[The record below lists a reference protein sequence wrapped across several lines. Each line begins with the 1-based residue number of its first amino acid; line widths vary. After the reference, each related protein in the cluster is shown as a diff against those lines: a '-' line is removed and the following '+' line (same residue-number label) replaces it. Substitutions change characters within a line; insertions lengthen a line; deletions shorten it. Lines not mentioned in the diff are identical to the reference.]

1 VDGTTRRFAAGK
13 VEGPSGCVEKFA
25 RKPISAIHHLANL
38 TLRKQEI
45 PYVNQEVGDFSGRTV

>member
-1 VDGTTRRFAAGK
+1 
-13 VEGPSGCVEKFA
+13 VEKFA